1 MSKFSKLFKTSKSM
15 GEFLATLNKEQREQF
30 ANMMLD
36 QEALKKQKFDKSLK
50 KEVDIMEKRQRETSA
65 GILDAGKQIGK
76 TKQFVEQP
84 MSKGAAGRGVSLT
97 AKELK
102 QVKNLPN
109 TSSSLDKIMKKRQ
122 TAKTPLQKKKM
133 DLMYAF
139 KKNQIDAESK
149 LKRAKIKQVRDVEDK
164 KKKPKTVTPKTP
176 TKNKVT
182 PKTQTKN
189 KVTKVSRG
197 DRKKPTTKTPTTK
210 TPTPKTPTKNKIT
223 KITKVSRGDRRKKPT
238 IKTPTPKTKAQVKK
252 ETITP
257 FNLKTYKI
265 SKEVKDITKDK
276 KNPMNIRFNLA
287 KDKTQAMQLQTAQ
300 NNILEKAKNRKVKGK
315 IKPTTAKLYRRNN
328 PNDPDVKAYNAIM
341 KARGKL

>member
-1 MSKFSKLFKTSKSM
+1 
-15 GEFLATLNKEQREQF
+15 
-30 ANMMLD
+30 
-36 QEALKKQKFDKSLK
+36 
-50 KEVDIMEKRQRETSA
+50 
-65 GILDAGKQIGK
+65 
-76 TKQFVEQP
+76 
-84 MSKGAAGRGVSLT
+84 
-97 AKELK
+97 
-102 QVKNLPN
+102 
-109 TSSSLDKIMKKRQ
+109 
-122 TAKTPLQKKKM
+122 M

-210 TPTPKTPTKNKIT
+210 TPTPKT
-223 KITKVSRGDRRKKPT
+223 
-238 IKTPTPKTKAQVKK
+238 
-252 ETITP
+252 
-257 FNLKTYKI
+257 
-265 SKEVKDITKDK
+265 
-276 KNPMNIRFNLA
+276 
-287 KDKTQAMQLQTAQ
+287 QAMQLQTAQ

>member
-164 KKKPKTVTPKTP
+164 KKKPKTE
-176 TKNKVT
+176 
-182 PKTQTKN
+182 TKN